1 MSSTDITKEVDELV
15 HLAFRFI
22 NSNGKPTIE
31 ETIDC
36 IRKAKSC
43 FEDKDE
49 VIAEL
54 SRTNFNNCNRVRDMF
69 VKEYDLYNK
78 AHLTKEWMYDL
89 MDSVKKTDDILEHG
103 KYKRF
108 IDYSDELIPLYTQ
121 RLYSI
126 SPNRAIGGGEYLIRM
141 MFSMVDEVSIPSN
154 TIGVS
159 GDLMIRDVVYE
170 VKGNQGKLDGAHVDE
185 LLEVIG
191 KHEEVNN
198 GKGGQI
204 MASKN
209 EALVKELLGCYFRG
223 DNPYP
228 IVAVDADGYVII
240 DQKLEWQGV
249 DVGVVIP
256 KWMKIKAFDKS
267 KTLKYNDNDRT
278 IKIIMKKKGVS

>member
-22 NSNGKPTIE
+22 NYNGKPTIE

-49 VIAEL
+49 IIAEL
-54 SRTNFNNCNRVRDMF
+54 SRTNFNKCNRVRDMF

-89 MDSVKKTDDILEHG
+89 MDSVKKTDDILERG

-154 TIGVS
+154 SIGVS

-185 LLEVIG
+185 LLEVIS

-198 GKGGQI
+198 GKGGYI

-209 EALVKELLGCYFRG
+209 EALVKELLGCYFKG

-240 DQKLEWQGV
+240 DE
-249 DVGVVIP
+249 
-256 KWMKIKAFDKS
+256 
-267 KTLKYNDNDRT
+267 
-278 IKIIMKKKGVS
+278 

>member
-1 MSSTDITKEVDELV
+1 
-15 HLAFRFI
+15 
-22 NSNGKPTIE
+22 
-31 ETIDC
+31 
-36 IRKAKSC
+36 
-43 FEDKDE
+43 
-49 VIAEL
+49 
-54 SRTNFNNCNRVRDMF
+54 
-69 VKEYDLYNK
+69 
-78 AHLTKEWMYDL
+78 
-89 MDSVKKTDDILEHG
+89 
-103 KYKRF
+103 
-108 IDYSDELIPLYTQ
+108 
-121 RLYSI
+121 
-126 SPNRAIGGGEYLIRM
+126 M

-154 TIGVS
+154 SIGVS

-191 KHEEVNN
+191 KHDEVNN

-209 EALVKELLGCYFRG
+209 EELVKELLGCYFKG

-228 IVAVDADGYVII
+228 IVAVDSEGYVII
-240 DQKLEWQGV
+240 DDLLKWDGV

-278 IKIIMKKKGVS
+278 IKIIMKKM

>member
-15 HLAFRFI
+15 SLAFRFI

-108 IDYSDELIPLYTQ
+108 TDYSDELIPLYTQ

-154 TIGVS
+154 SIGVS

-240 DQKLEWQGV
+240 DE
-249 DVGVVIP
+249 
-256 KWMKIKAFDKS
+256 
-267 KTLKYNDNDRT
+267 
-278 IKIIMKKKGVS
+278 

>member
-15 HLAFRFI
+15 SLAFRFI

-54 SRTNFNNCNRVRDMF
+54 SRTNFNDFNRVRDMF
-69 VKEYDLYNK
+69 VNEYDTFNK
-78 AHLTKEWMYDL
+78 NHLTKEWMYDL
-89 MDSVKKTDDILEHG
+89 LDSIKTTDGILERG
-103 KYKRF
+103 TYKRF
-108 IDYSDELIPLYTQ
+108 TDYSNELIPLYTE
-121 RLYSI
+121 RLYGI
-126 SPNRAIGGGEYLIRM
+126 TPNRAIGGGEYLIRM
-141 MFSMVDEVSIPSN
+141 MFSMVDEVSIPSKSD
-154 TIGVS
+154 GVS
-159 GDLMIRDVVYE
+159 GDLMIRDTVYE

-191 KHEEVNN
+191 KYEEVNN

-204 MASKN
+204 MSSKHEN
-209 EALVKELLGCYFRG
+209 LVKELLGCYFNG

-228 IVAVDADGYVII
+228 IVAVDEDGYVII
-240 DQKLEWQGV
+240 DEQLKWDGV

-256 KWMKIKAFDKS
+256 KWMKIKAFDKNS
-267 KTLKYNDNDRT
+267 KLKYNDNDRT
-278 IKIIMKKKGVS
+278 IKIIMKKKKA

>member
-54 SRTNFNNCNRVRDMF
+54 SRTNFNKCNRVRDMF
-69 VKEYDLYNK
+69 VKEYDLFNK
-78 AHLTKEWMYDL
+78 NHLTKEWMYDL
-89 MDSVKKTDDILEHG
+89 MDSITKTDDILERG
-103 KYKRF
+103 SYKRF
-108 IDYSDELIPLYTQ
+108 IDYSKELIPLYTQ
-121 RLYSI
+121 RLYGI
-126 SPNRAIGGGEYLIRM
+126 TPNRAIGGGEYLIRM
-141 MFSMVDEVSIPSN
+141 MFSMVDDVTIPSN
-154 TIGVS
+154 TKGVS
-159 GDLMIRDVVYE
+159 GDLKIRDTVYE

-185 LLEVIG
+185 LLKVIG
-191 KHEEVNN
+191 NYEEVNN

-204 MASKN
+204 MSYN
-209 EALVKELLGCYFRG
+209 HEGLVKDLLGCYFSG

-240 DQKLEWQGV
+240 DDNLKWDGV
-249 DVGVVIP
+249 NVGVVIP
-256 KWMKIKAFDKS
+256 RWMKIKAFDKS
-267 KTLKYNDNDRT
+267 SDLKYNDNDRT
-278 IKIIMKKKGVS
+278 IKLIMKKKGVL